1 MQRVKFNNCLNL
13 EVKFYN
19 ISVGAIVGAVVIGSV
34 FWIIK
39 GFIGLAIGGVV
50 GFYAGKYLMNQ
61 FWRGNI
67 QRYLYWNFPNI
78 FCDKSKPASSIRHFM

>member
-1 MQRVKFNNCLNL
+1 MERVKFNNCLNL

-19 ISVGAIVGAVVIGSV
+19 ISIGAIVGGVIIGTV
-34 FWIIK
+34 FWILK

-50 GFYAGKYLMNQ
+50 GALAGNYLMNQ

-78 FCDKSKPASSIRHFM
+78 FCDKSKPQSSIRHFM